1 MLEGAERST
10 SVILYNEREVR
21 HNASIYDAAK
31 GYNVWVDVVNP
42 SPAEMQSLSK
52 TFAING
58 KALEQW
64 EHKSKK
70 PQIRIFDDQVFTVT
84 LSMGFEN
91 ARSLSSEAVYAF
103 LGRGWLVTVHEAHND
118 SIEEARMLFKQ
129 NDRRIMAS
137 SLDSIYYSIIT
148 GIVNSYEQL
157 LTSIELS
164 IASLGQDSLHKPS
177 RRMLEK
183 LDVLSK
189 HIITLR
195 RHFWRTRHII
205 NLLINT
211 KQENREESR
220 QLKVA
225 YDEINQLIDLVESLR
240 DSINSTQNLYLA
252 NASLHLNDTMRTLTI
267 FSAILLP
274 LTFMAGLYGMNGI
287 DLNNISNVPAGFAL
301 VLGVMAAVTAALFIF
316 FKQKKWIF
324 VRQEY
329 EDDNKGHPTRKQDGA
344 SGHM

>member
-1 MLEGAERST
+1 MLA
-10 SVILYNEREVR
+10 
-21 HNASIYDAAK
+21 
-31 GYNVWVDVVNP
+31 
-42 SPAEMQSLSK
+42 
-52 TFAING
+52 
-58 KALEQW
+58 
-64 EHKSKK
+64 
-70 PQIRIFDDQVFTVT
+70 
-84 LSMGFEN
+84 MGFEN
-91 ARSLSSEAVYAF
+91 AKSLSSEAIYAF
-103 LGRGWLVTVHEAHND
+103 LGRGWLVTVRAAHND
-118 SIEEARMLFKQ
+118 SIEEARMLFRQ
-129 NDRRIMAS
+129 NDRRMMAA
-137 SLDSIYYSIIT
+137 SLDSIYYSIVT

-183 LDVLSK
+183 LDILSK

-211 KQENREESR
+211 KEENREEGR

-287 DLNNISNVPAGFAL
+287 DLNDISNIPAGFAL
-301 VLGVMAAVTAALFIF
+301 VLAAMAAVTAAMFIF
-316 FKQKKWIF
+316 FRQKKWIF
-324 VRQEY
+324 VQQEY
-329 EDDNKGHPTRKQDGA
+329 GDDDRNDKGHHPANKQDKEN
-344 SGHM
+344 GHI